1 MLHVGIDGH
10 QKSSVVNVFDP
21 KTGVHRVTTVA
32 TTAAGLRA
40 ALEPLGGDCT
50 VVFEVGPMAQWMA
63 QQIRPLAARLQVAN
77 ASRIPW
83 LFRDG
88 RKNDRLDAK
97 KLAILSH
104 LDQVPTVHLPPPEV
118 SAWRGLINER
128 RQLVTKRARAKLQT
142 RAIMR
147 ANGLICPC
155 KSLWTRG
162 GMIWLAGLSLEAVV
176 RGRIDRLVA
185 ELNFLGE
192 QLKQL
197 ERELDTRSATQPA
210 VALLRTIP
218 GVGPRTAEALIAYA
232 DDIGRFSNRKQFT
245 SYFGLTPTEDSS
257 ADRVRRGHISKR
269 GPSVVRWVLVEA
281 AQTAIRRCPALREF
295 ARRVARGR
303 KDRWK
308 KAIVATA
315 RKLASIAFGM
325 LRSGKPFD
333 ISRLTPAA

>member
-1 MLHVGIDGH
+1 MFHVGIDGH
-10 QKSSVVNVFDP
+10 QKSSVVDVFDP
-21 KTGVHRVTTVA
+21 ASGEHRVKTVP

-40 ALEPLGGDCT
+40 ALEPLGGDCA

-63 QQIRPLAARLQVAN
+63 QQIRPLAARMQVAN
-77 ASRIPW
+77 ASRIRW

-142 RAIMR
+142 RALLR
-147 ANGLICPC
+147 ANVLICPC
-155 KSLWTRG
+155 KSLWTRR
-162 GMIWLAGLSLEAVV
+162 GMVWLAGLPLEDIV
-176 RGRIDRLVA
+176 RGRIDRLLA
-185 ELNFLGE
+185 ELNFLSA

-197 ERELDTRSATQPA
+197 ERELDARAAMQPA

-218 GVGPRTAEALIAYA
+218 GIGPRSAEALVAYA
-232 DDIGRFSNRKQFT
+232 DDVGRFSNRKQFT

-257 ADRVRRGHISKR
+257 GERVRRGHISKR

-281 AQTAIRRCPALREF
+281 AQCAIRRCPAFGEF
-295 ARRVARGR
+295 ARRVARSR

-325 LRSGKPFD
+325 LRSGRPFD
-333 ISRLTPAA
+333 IRRLTPAA